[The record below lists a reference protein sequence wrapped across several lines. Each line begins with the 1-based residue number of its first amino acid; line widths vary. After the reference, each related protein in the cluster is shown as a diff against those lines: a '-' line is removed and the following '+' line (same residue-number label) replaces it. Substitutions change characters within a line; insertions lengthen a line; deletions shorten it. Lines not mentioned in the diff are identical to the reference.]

1 MHNDAS
7 RASRVRAPASVRTAV
22 FFWATLDSRSAAALA
37 HHRPAVL
44 AGRLSTVKSLHS
56 PEAIRALIVRR
67 GSPGGGGYG
76 PASARAA
83 SPGGTAG
90 AGGAG
95 GTAGGAASA
104 GGTRGAAGAGGAGAA
119 SPRCYSHNRLEF
131 A

>member
-1 MHNDAS
+1 MWLVRRRQQLTDAQRCKS
-7 RASRVRAPASVRTAV
+7 GQSCARTC
-22 FFWATLDSRSAAALA
+22 
-37 HHRPAVL
+37 
-44 AGRLSTVKSLHS
+44 
-56 PEAIRALIVRR
+56 EQAIRALIVRR